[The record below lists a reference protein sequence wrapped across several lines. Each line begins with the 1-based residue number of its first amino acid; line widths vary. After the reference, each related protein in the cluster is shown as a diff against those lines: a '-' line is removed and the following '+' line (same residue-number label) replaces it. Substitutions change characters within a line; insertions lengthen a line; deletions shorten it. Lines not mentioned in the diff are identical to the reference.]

1 MVSKLTMKKLL
12 PLAFA
17 TILAL
22 SASMAFRV
30 SPVFAQGT
38 YIGVFPPYV
47 DNKKTPDTFNVKINI
62 SSTVPFTA
70 YQFYLYWDRTYLNAT
85 ALTDTPPPIM
95 TFSVGAGIEWNYN
108 ATHGRIERG
117 YMDPTLRTTTGTF
130 QVATITFKVLQDA
143 SPPAVIPL
151 DLDEAN
157 TMISDRD
164 ANQILPCPVY
174 DGNVRIVPE
183 FPVFLIV
190 PLFMALTL
198 VAVILGRKSF
208 LMVRRSSPVAN

>member
-1 MVSKLTMKKLL
+1 VVSKLTMKKLL

-17 TILAL
+17 AILTL
-22 SASMAFRV
+22 SAIIAFRGSA
-30 SPVFAQGT
+30 SPEEYV
-38 YIGVFPPYV
+38 GVFPV
-47 DNKKTPDTFNVKINI
+47 HTSDKKTPDTFTVKINI

-95 TFSVGAGIEWNYN
+95 TFQVGAGIEWNYN
-108 ATHGRIERG
+108 ATHGRVERG
-117 YMDPTLRTTTGTF
+117 YMDPSLRTTTGTF
-130 QVATITFKVLQDA
+130 QVATITFKVLQD
-143 SPPAVIPL
+143 SDPPTVVKL
-151 DLDEAN
+151 DLDEEN
-157 TMISDRD
+157 TIISDAA
-164 ANQILPCPVY
+164 ANQIPCSVY
-174 DGNVRIVPE
+174 DGDVRIVPE

-208 LMVRRSSPVAN
+208 LKMRRSSFVAN